1 MQKYVNSWGGN
12 LKFCIYGYNQKT
24 KKWSDGIGYFYVA
37 YDPEKKSQR
46 VEITS
51 DINATFEQRDQE
63 VIFQT
68 TVGDK
73 QDTLYLVQKS
83 ENCKV
88 AYYHSTGMGDIRAVY
103 SMNRKEVLG
112 VFKS

>member
-1 MQKYVNSWGGN
+1 MAIIRKQ
-12 LKFCIYGYNQKT
+12 

-68 TVGDK
+68 TVNK
-73 QDTLYLVQKS
+73 ILY
-83 ENCKV
+83 
-88 AYYHSTGMGDIRAVY
+88 IW
-103 SMNRKEVLG
+103 
-112 VFKS
+112 FKKAKIAK

>member
-1 MQKYVNSWGGN
+1 MAIIRKQ
-12 LKFCIYGYNQKT
+12 

-73 QDTLYLVQKS
+73 QDTLYLFKKPKIAKS
-83 ENCKV
+83 LIIILRVWE
-88 AYYHSTGMGDIRAVY
+88 I
-103 SMNRKEVLG
+103 
-112 VFKS
+112 

>member
-1 MQKYVNSWGGN
+1 MAIIRKQ
-12 LKFCIYGYNQKT
+12 
-24 KKWSDGIGYFYVA
+24 KKWSDGIGYFYVS

-51 DINATFEQRDQE
+51 DINATFEQRDQS

-68 TVGDK
+68 TIGEK
-73 QDTLYLVQKS
+73 EDTLYLVQRA
-83 ENCKV
+83 EDCKV

-103 SMNRKEVLG
+103 SMNGKEVLG
-112 VFKS
+112 VFKV

>member
-1 MQKYVNSWGGN
+1 MAIIRKQ
-12 LKFCIYGYNQKT
+12 
-24 KKWSDGIGYFYVA
+24 KKWSDGIGYLYVA

-51 DINATFEQRDQE
+51 DINATFEQRNQE

-68 TVGDK
+68 TVGNK
-73 QDTLYLVQKS
+73 QDTLYLVQRS

-103 SMNRKEVLG
+103 SMNGKEVLG

>member
-1 MQKYVNSWGGN
+1 MAIIRKQ
-12 LKFCIYGYNQKT
+12 
-24 KKWSDGIGYFYVA
+24 KKWSDGIGYLYVS

-73 QDTLYLVQKS
+73 QDTLYLVQRA
-83 ENCKV
+83 EDCKV
-88 AYYHSTGMGDIRAVY
+88 AYYHSLSLL
-103 SMNRKEVLG
+103 SMLYLLN
-112 VFKS
+112 

>member
-1 MQKYVNSWGGN
+1 MAIIRKQ
-12 LKFCIYGYNQKT
+12 

-51 DINATFEQRDQE
+51 DINATFEQRDQS

-68 TVGDK
+68 TIGEK
-73 QDTLYLVQKS
+73 EDTLDFVQRA
-83 ENCKV
+83 EDCKV
-88 AYYHSTGMGDIRAVY
+88 AYYHSIGMGDIRAVY
-103 SMNRKEVLG
+103 SMNGKEVLG
-112 VFKS
+112 VFKV

>member
-1 MQKYVNSWGGN
+1 MAIIRKQ
-12 LKFCIYGYNQKT
+12 

-37 YDPEKKSQR
+37 YDPGKKSQI

-51 DINATFEQRDQE
+51 DINATFEQRDQS

-68 TVGDK
+68 TIGEK
-73 QDTLYLVQKS
+73 EDTLYLIQRA
-83 ENCKV
+83 EDCKV

-112 VFKS
+112 VFKV

>member
-1 MQKYVNSWGGN
+1 MAIIRKQ
-12 LKFCIYGYNQKT
+12 

-51 DINATFEQRDQE
+51 DINATFEPRGQS

-68 TVGDK
+68 TIGEK
-73 QDTLYLVQKS
+73 EDTLYLVQRA
-83 ENCKV
+83 EDCKV
-88 AYYHSTGMGDIRAVY
+88 AYYHSIGMGDIRAVY